1 MDRPTDDILDTIADH
16 LNRDGIIA
24 CEDLVGTEDGTE
36 LSMPGLSAALRLHG
50 YRGADLHGH
59 TIETETDATAIAY
72 DTGRFRNDRLA
83 EAAWATLRR
92 EAERERFE
100 RRVEDWLRRLD
111 ELKAQ
116 IGRWVADAPRV
127 EIVDRPLVAMNED
140 LMHEYGIR
148 PRSMP
153 SFDLLADGR
162 RAVRF
167 QPKGLW
173 ILGGNGRVDFIT
185 PTTALIVVDRS
196 EPFSTS
202 SRWTI
207 YRPQDRTQGI
217 PLDGEVFRRVV
228 ETGDFA

>member
-1 MDRPTDDILDTIADH
+1 MDRPADDVLDTIADH
-16 LNRDGIIA
+16 LNRDGVVA
-24 CEDLVGTEDGTE
+24 CTDLVGADDGGD
-36 LSMPGLSAALRLHG
+36 LSMSALSAALRHHG

-59 TIETETDATAIAY
+59 TIETEIDSTAIAY
-72 DTGRFRNDRLA
+72 DADRFRTTLSA

-100 RRVEDWLRRLD
+100 RRVEGWLQRLD

-116 IGRWVADAPRV
+116 IGRWVADVPRV
-127 EIVDRPLVAMNED
+127 EIVDRPPVAMNDD
-140 LMHEYGIR
+140 LMHEYGIG
-148 PRSMP
+148 PRFMP

-173 ILGGNGRVDFIT
+173 ILGGNGRVDLIT
-185 PTTALIVVDRS
+185 PATALILIDRS

-202 SRWTI
+202 SRWTV
-207 YRPQDRTQGI
+207 YRPQDRTRGI
-217 PLDGEVFRRVV
+217 PLDGEVFRHVV
-228 ETGDFA
+228 QTGDLA

>member
-36 LSMPGLSAALRLHG
+36 LSMPVSRQRCASMAIGGPTFTATRSR
-50 YRGADLHGH
+50 RKP
-59 TIETETDATAIAY
+59 DATAIAY

-185 PTTALIVVDRS
+185 HRQPH
-196 EPFSTS
+196 
-202 SRWTI
+202 
-207 YRPQDRTQGI
+207 
-217 PLDGEVFRRVV
+217 
-228 ETGDFA
+228 